1 MEPARSPGDNDR
13 AVSEVI
19 SVVLM
24 VAVTIV
30 LAAMIGTVLLNFVT
44 DVDTNPIAGAN
55 VDFDQQNDNI
65 SVLFTVEQKS
75 GTHLE
80 VTVYNSSG
88 SAIDTKNVSDVGDSA
103 TFRSENYTEIVDGER
118 YQVIVVAVQNEQ
130 RAVIVDT
137 TELL

>member
-1 MEPARSPGDNDR
+1 MEPARSRGDDDR

-65 SVLFTVEQKS
+65 SVLFTVEQKPD
-75 GTHLE
+75 THLE

-88 SAIDTKNVSDVGDSA
+88 TAIDTKNVSEVGDRV
-103 TFRSENYTEIVDGER
+103 TFRSEDYSEIVDGER

>member
-1 MEPARSPGDNDR
+1 MEPARSRGDDDR

-65 SVLFTVEQKS
+65 SVLFTVEQKPD
-75 GTHLE
+75 THLE

-88 SAIDTKNVSDVGDSA
+88 TAIDTKNVSEVGDRV
-103 TFRSENYTEIVDGER
+103 TFRSENYSEIVDGER